1 MSWNP
6 SLLLEEPSSSA
17 IGYLLHH
24 GLCLHFLKLGSEEVA
39 TGVLEFNLVAAWLA
53 GSSSAHRGPDII
65 IFHQRQNQ
73 PACPSL
79 LSAARPIGP
88 PWDQVCCFAG
98 FLVLFFHDTCKY
110 WLLGLLSV
118 GLGVLSYDGKRGR
131 QKKR

>member
-1 MSWNP
+1 MSWNG
-6 SLLLEEPSSSA
+6 LLLEEPSSSA

-79 LSAARPIGP
+79 LSAAQAHWPSLGSGLLFC
-88 PWDQVCCFAG
+88 WFFG
-98 FLVLFFHDTCKY
+98 FFFHDTCKY

-118 GLGVLSYDGKRGR
+118 GLGVLSYDGKRGW